1 METKQYRLPVMVEH
15 RIRIVEHERVNYV
28 RTRDVSDAL
37 GIKQPF
43 QFTKDIREAMGGHV
57 ILQGEDIKELRDATD
72 NARTP
77 YIRVVDMIEYL
88 EAGMLGHKTNGMKP
102 TVINALKEHMNRIN

>member
-15 RIRIVEHERVNYV
+15 RIRIVEHERMSYV
-28 RTRDVSDAL
+28 RTRDISDIL

-43 QFTKDIREAMGGHV
+43 QFTKDIREAMGGYV
-57 ILQGEDIKELRDATD
+57 ILQGEDTKELRDATD
-72 NARTP
+72 NTRTP
-77 YIRVVDMIEYL
+77 YIKVADMIEYL
-88 EAGMLGHKTNGMKP
+88 EAGIPNHKTNGMKP

>member
-15 RIRIVEHERVNYV
+15 RIRIVERGLVSYV

-57 ILQGEDIKELRDATD
+57 ILQGEDIKDLRDATD

-77 YIRVVDMIEYL
+77 YIKVVDMIEYL
-88 EAGMLGHKTNGMKP
+88 EADMLGHKTNGMKP